1 MEGIESPHRVH
12 RGGHISA
19 GHSETTGILPIVVRC
34 SRLFSRVALTRCV
47 LHACSLVEGV
57 AVCWLDGK
65 AQPCETL
72 VFQVPKGQEMPHHLH
87 HSSLDPPPLLPAG
100 PVRTRFSAFLGC
112 HLHRKTATTTR
123 LAHPRSPG
131 LVSTHTTCLQG
142 ISASTPTFPCYFSFG
157 LTQHTHTDSTDSS
170 LARPRPPAHGTGPT
184 LTDFCRRGPDS
195 ATATPCPG

>member
-100 PVRTRFSAFLGC
+100 PVRTRFSAC
-112 HLHRKTATTTR
+112 WAATSTAK
-123 LAHPRSPG
+123 PRQPRVSP
-131 LVSTHTTCLQG
+131 TQG
-142 ISASTPTFPCYFSFG
+142 R
-157 LTQHTHTDSTDSS
+157 QDSS
-170 LARPRPPAHGTGPT
+170 PRTPPVCKGFPHRHRLSLAISP
-184 LTDFCRRGPDS
+184 S
-195 ATATPCPG
+195 V